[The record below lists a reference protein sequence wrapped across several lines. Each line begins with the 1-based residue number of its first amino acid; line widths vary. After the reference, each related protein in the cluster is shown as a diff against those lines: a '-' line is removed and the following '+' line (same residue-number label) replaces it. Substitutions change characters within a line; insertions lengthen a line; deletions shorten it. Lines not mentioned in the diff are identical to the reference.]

1 MAKHRYWRA
10 AGLKPYDGG
19 SVVELSE
26 LWLLNGATR
35 ADSGAT
41 LTSTVAPMSGA
52 LSDLQDA
59 NPATLVTLA
68 AGSTI
73 TWDLGT
79 ATEITNIQVGAGDS
93 AARFLLGCVIERS
106 DDGVTWRE
114 FQLVRNWMGIR
125 WPGVRALTAN
135 VMRVPP
141 IDHKTVRMSFDPA
154 SWWLNEYG
162 PALSFTADTGATA
175 LTASPIKGARSVAF
189 SGTGRLWVLGSS
201 QPAFSY
207 SAAPDFTVQ
216 ARVRVTSATSGNR
229 MIAVFGGINSAASV
243 VYMAMDPSTG
253 VLSLVVTGTTTR
265 FVSSPSGLVGAVGV
279 DQHVA
284 ATCENGTLRLFVDGI
299 LVATVAGANTLQANV
314 SPDLAIGNYSGN
326 AVNTFPGVIDEV
338 GIDHKAL
345 YFSNFTPPAFIVPQP
360 EWQIDAATWAPAAF
374 SPIAISTASSIA
386 LPYGQ
391 IKILQPTKGRK
402 DYFTGV
408 LGEGVGRVRGF
419 TLDYVNPLNKPYAC
433 RVRLV
438 RETDGL
444 VVREQWSK
452 ADGSYD
458 FQYVDELQSYTVL
471 AYYEAHGKR
480 AVVADGL
487 TLANGKVELLP

>member
-10 AGLKPYDGG
+10 VGLRPYDGG
-19 SVVELSE
+19 SVVELTE

-35 ADSGAT
+35 ADTGAT
-41 LTSTVAPMSGA
+41 LTSSVPLLSGT
-52 LSDLQDA
+52 LGNLQDA
-59 NPATLVTLA
+59 NPATGATLA

-73 TWDLGT
+73 TWDFGT
-79 ATEITNIQVGAGDS
+79 ATEITNFQVGAGDS
-93 AARFLLGCVIERS
+93 AARFLLGCAIERS

-114 FQLVRNWMGIR
+114 FQLTRNWMGVK

-135 VMRVPP
+135 VMRIPP
-141 IDHKTVRMSFDPA
+141 IDHKTLRMSFEPA
-154 SWWLNEYG
+154 SWWLNEFG
-162 PALSFTADTGATA
+162 PAISLTADTGATA
-175 LTASPIKGARSVAF
+175 LTVSPIKGARSVAF
-189 SGTGRLWVLGSS
+189 SGTGRLWSSGSS
-201 QPAFSY
+201 QPGLSY
-207 SAAPDFTVQ
+207 PAAPDFTLQ
-216 ARVRVTSATSGNR
+216 ARVRVTSATAGNR
-229 MIAVFGGINSAASV
+229 MVVAFGGMGSATSV
-243 VYMAMDPSTG
+243 SYLAMDPSTG
-253 VLSLVVTGTTTR
+253 VLSLVVTGTSSR

-279 DQHVA
+279 NQHVA
-284 ATCENGTLRLFVDGI
+284 ASCENGVLRLFVDGV
-299 LVATVAGANTLQANV
+299 LVATTTGANTLQANNN
-314 SPDLAIGNYSGN
+314 PDIAIGNYSGN

-338 GIDHKAL
+338 GIDQKAL
-345 YFSNFTPPAFIVPQP
+345 YFSDFTPPSSIVPQP
-360 EWQIDAATWAPAAF
+360 EWLIDAATCAPTAF
-374 SPIAISTASSIA
+374 TPIAIPSASSIA

-391 IKILQPTKGRK
+391 TRLAQPIKGRK
-402 DYFTGV
+402 DYLTGV
-408 LGEGVGRVRGF
+408 LGDGVGRVRGS
-419 TLDYVNPLNKPYAC
+419 TLDHVNPLNKPYAC